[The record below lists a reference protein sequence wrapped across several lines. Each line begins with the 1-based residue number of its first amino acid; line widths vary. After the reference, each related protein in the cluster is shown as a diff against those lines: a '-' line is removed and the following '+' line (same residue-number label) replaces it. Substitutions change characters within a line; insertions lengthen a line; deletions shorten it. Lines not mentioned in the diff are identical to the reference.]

1 MGRLHPL
8 ALISLGIL
16 ALTPATAQPV
26 RSEDPQL
33 LRVGVVQNAMPCSDL
48 ANGQAAG
55 SAVDLWQAI
64 ALKQGWDYSF
74 QPIPTPNAAIKAAA
88 EGQIDVVISCVN
100 IIAERLEK
108 ADFSVPYQ
116 EDSLAFLSRKAN
128 GGILPV
134 LQRIGNEG
142 ILKDSILLLF
152 AITIIAALA
161 LWLISSGF
169 DHKDIDSG
177 RKRNT
182 FFKGWMM
189 LVMGSGIYKMGP
201 NPPAMAIITL
211 VNICRLVV
219 TSVFVGTTATVVFK
233 STLPSDISQQ
243 DSLIATL
250 RDGIAVDSETVSE
263 LWLREQVRK
272 LNQPELLAKIRPISG
287 DKAKIKALE
296 SGRVGS
302 IMADS
307 ARVQSLSGKM
317 ENSGRFQ
324 ISAKTYNQTPQSFV
338 FGATLSEAK
347 RDQINKQISRM
358 RFEGLIETITKRW
371 ENS

>member
-1 MGRLHPL
+1 M
-8 ALISLGIL
+8 L
-16 ALTPATAQPV
+16 ALTAATAPLQATVPPQATAPPQATD
-26 RSEDPQL
+26 SQL

-55 SAVDLWQAI
+55 SAVDLWEAI
-64 ALKQGWDYSF
+64 AQQQGWRYQF
-74 QPIPTPNAAIKAAA
+74 QPIATPNAAIEAAA
-88 EGQIDVVISCVN
+88 AGQVDVAISCLN

-116 EDSLAFLSRKAN
+116 EDSLAFLSRKTN
-128 GGILPV
+128 EGILPL
-134 LQRIGNEG
+134 LQRIGNER

-152 AITIIAALA
+152 AITVIAAIA
-161 LWLISSGF
+161 LWLISHGF

-189 LVMGSGIYKMGP
+189 LVMGTGIYKMGP
-201 NPPAMAIITL
+201 NPPTIAIITL

-219 TSVFVGTTATVVFK
+219 TSVFVGTTASVVFK

-243 DSLIATL
+243 DSLIAAL
-250 RDGIAVDSETVSE
+250 RDGVGVDSGTVSE
-263 LWLREQVRK
+263 LWLTEQVRK
-272 LNQPELLAKIRPISG
+272 FNRPELLAKIQPISG
-287 DKAKIKALE
+287 DKALTDSLE
-296 SGRVGS
+296 RGTVGS

-307 ARVQSLSGKM
+307 ARVQSLSRKV
-317 ENSGRFQ
+317 ENPDRFQ

-338 FGATLSEAK
+338 FGAGLSETK
-347 RDQINKQISRM
+347 RDLINKQISRM
-358 RFEGLIETITKRW
+358 RFEGLIETIIKRW
-371 ENS
+371 ETS